1 MNVNN
6 GNISGATGYSP
17 APQAPEN
24 TPEGTCFGK
33 SVIVMDAESFH
44 RSASIYDAEGEKKA
58 IFSMRDQITSAKLST
73 DDSRAVVNTRDGVAS
88 TYVKSADSSWFLQDH
103 ITPDNLSADGNRAV
117 INNRD
122 GVAKIYVKDA
132 EGVWFLQDSIAPAD
146 LRDDGTRAEIT
157 TDGVAKTY
165 VKNAD
170 GLWFLQ
176 DTSMER

>member
-17 APQAPEN
+17 TPQAPEN
-24 TPEGTCFGK
+24 TPEGTCFGR
-33 SVIVMDAESFH
+33 SVIVINKHDNFGN
-44 RSASIYDAEGEKKA
+44 SASILEGGEIKVT
-58 IFSMRDQITSAKLST
+58 FSTDDMITSAKLSA
-73 DDSRAVVNTRDGVAS
+73 DDTRAVVNTRDGVAS
-88 TYVKSADSSWFLQDH
+88 TYVKSANSFWFLQDH

-122 GVAKIYVKDA
+122 GVAKIYIKDA
-132 EGVWFLQDSIAPAD
+132 DGVWFLQDSIAPAD

-165 VKNAD
+165 AKDAD